1 MEELFN
7 WLPTIIGVLAVVGA
21 AWGTYEFVVHFY
33 QLATKERA
41 FVRTGLFG
49 EKVVMSGGA
58 FVLPRLQAKIDVNM
72 TTLRLEVSREN
83 KDALITR
90 DRMRV
95 DVIAEFYVRVKNDEE
110 SVATAARTLG
120 KKTLNLIVQPENTN
134 HENPEEPIRN
144 KSKGELA
151 DLIEGKFVDA
161 LRAVAAEM
169 TMKELHEK
177 RSDFIE
183 KVQLSV
189 TEDLTK
195 NGLELE
201 TVSLTGLDQTERI
214 YFNEDNAFDA
224 EGLVRLAEITEARKK
239 ERNDIE
245 RDNDIAMQTK
255 NLQAEREK
263 LKLAREEEY
272 ARSEQEREV
281 AIRKVEQEALIEAYR
296 IEKRKELELKKLEAD
311 RDVLNEGIRT
321 EQAIKLTEQE
331 RTIAIAEKSR
341 LESAAKAE
349 ADKARAMA
357 VLQEETVEKVRE
369 TERAERLKAVQII
382 AAQEEAQKAA
392 ISVKVSAAAEKQA
405 ALDKAESIKI
415 LADAQEKQYV
425 VDAEGREKLNKAAN
439 VLSPEQVEMQ
449 IRLKTI
455 EQLPDIIRES
465 AKPME
470 NIDEIKIL
478 QVNGGGL
485 MGGGGVSGSLNHQG
499 EVGLADQVVNSAL
512 RYRSQAPLVD
522 GLLREIGLQGGDING
537 LTQTL
542 QRHDDVIDPTP
553 DDIVQPKNDN
563 SHTGD
568 ETNQEKNS

>member
-1 MEELFN
+1 M
-7 WLPTIIGVLAVVGA
+7 AGA

-72 TTLRLEVSREN
+72 TTLRLEVSREK

-120 KKTLNLIVQPENTN
+120 KKTLNLIVQSENTN

-224 EGLVRLAEITEARKK
+224 EGLVRLAEITEARRK

-563 SHTGD
+563 SHTGN

>member
-7 WLPTIIGVLAVVGA
+7 WLPTIIGVLAVGGA

>member
-7 WLPTIIGVLAVVGA
+7 WLPTIIGVLAVGGA

-405 ALDKAESIKI
+405 AFDKAESIKI

-439 VLSPEQVEMQ
+439 ILSPEQVEMQ

>member
-7 WLPTIIGVLAVVGA
+7 WLPTIIGVLAVGGA

-95 DVIAEFYVRVKNDEE
+95 DVIAEFYVRVRNDEE

-134 HENPEEPIRN
+134 HENPEEPVKN

-201 TVSLTGLDQTERI
+201 TVSLTGLDQTDKR
-214 YFNEDNAFDA
+214 YFNEQNAFDA

-485 MGGGGVSGSLNHQG
+485 MGGGTSSGSMNHQG

-522 GLLREIGLQGGDING
+522 GLLREIGLHGGDING

>member
-7 WLPTIIGVLAVVGA
+7 WLPTIIGVLAMAGA

-72 TTLRLEVSREN
+72 TTLRLEVSREK

-120 KKTLNLIVQPENTN
+120 KKTLNLIVQSENTN

-224 EGLVRLAEITEARKK
+224 EGLVRLAEITEARRK

-563 SHTGD
+563 SHTGN